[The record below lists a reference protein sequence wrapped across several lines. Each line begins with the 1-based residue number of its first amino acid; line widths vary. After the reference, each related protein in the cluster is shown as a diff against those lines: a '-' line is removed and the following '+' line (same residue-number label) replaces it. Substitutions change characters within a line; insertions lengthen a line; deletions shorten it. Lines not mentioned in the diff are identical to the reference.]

1 MKFIA
6 VDWDG
11 TFTEDPDLWRMFIR
25 EVSRKNKMRCFF
37 VTARPFSEEVQKEA
51 DSLGIEAIYTSGQ
64 PKMKFCEE
72 NSTDIHI
79 WIDDMPE
86 LLFTEARR

>member
-6 VDWDG
+6 IDWDG

-37 VTARPFSEEVQKEA
+37 VTARNFSEEVQKEA
-51 DSLGIEAIYTSGQ
+51 DELGIEAIYTDGK

-72 NSTDIHI
+72 ASADIHI

-86 LLFTEARR
+86 LLFSEAKR